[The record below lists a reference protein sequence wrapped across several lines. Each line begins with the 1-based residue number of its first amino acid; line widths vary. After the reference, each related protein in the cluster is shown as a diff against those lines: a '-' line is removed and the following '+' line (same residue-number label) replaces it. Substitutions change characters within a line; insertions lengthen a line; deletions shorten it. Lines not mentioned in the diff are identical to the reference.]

1 MGGWKARR
9 GPGAGG
15 IVLGGDRQG
24 LGIARSLGAHGV
36 PVCVIDDEPA
46 IARASRYVQHVVRV
60 PELRTEQSVLDALEL
75 ARTRHGL
82 DGWVIYPT
90 KDEQVAAIATHRD
103 KLAEYFRVPT
113 PDLDCVR
120 MAWDKRETYRLAE
133 RLDIPIP
140 RTWFPGTEADLAEI
154 DTRAPLA
161 VKPSIKEHFF
171 YATGAKAWRATGREE
186 LTAAFRRAA
195 QIVPDGEIIVQ
206 ELIPGDSA
214 EQYAYCAFFS
224 AGQPAAT
231 MTVRRCRQH
240 PRDFGRASTYVH
252 TITLP
257 EIAEPSL
264 QLLRAIGYYGL
275 VEVEFM
281 RDPRDGSYRLLD
293 VNPRT
298 WGYHTLGQQA
308 GVDFSYLLFRDQLG
322 SEAGAVRYDEAT
334 ARPGVSWVH
343 LLTDL
348 PYALKDLRATVRE
361 GGYLRSLLTVDTEAV
376 FSCRDPLPGLYELAL
391 MPSRVLSRPH

>member
-36 PVCVIDDEPA
+36 PMCVIDDQPA

-60 PELRTEQSVLDALEL
+60 PELRTEQSVLDALDL

-90 KDEQVAAIATHRD
+90 KDEQVAAIANHRD

-133 RLDIPIP
+133 RLGIAIP
-140 RTWFPGTEADLAEI
+140 RTWFPRSEADLAEI
-154 DTRAPLA
+154 DVSVPLA

-171 YATGAKAWRATGREE
+171 YATGAKAWRAFGREE
-186 LTAAFRRAA
+186 LLATFRRAA
-195 QIVPDGEIIVQ
+195 QIVPDGEVIVQ
-206 ELIPGDSA
+206 EMIPGGTD
-214 EQYAYCAFFS
+214 EQYAYCTFFA
-224 AGQPAAT
+224 AGQPSAS
-231 MTVRRCRQH
+231 MTVQRCRQH
-240 PRDFGRASTYVH
+240 PSDFGRASTYVR

-257 EIAEPSL
+257 ELAGPAAR
-264 QLLRAIGYYGL
+264 LLRAIGYYGL
-275 VEVEFM
+275 AEVEFM
-281 RDPRDGSYRLLD
+281 RDPRDGTYRLLD
-293 VNPRT
+293 VNART
-298 WGYHTLGQQA
+298 WGYHTLGRRA
-308 GVDFSYLLFRDQLG
+308 GVDFPYLLFRDQTG
-322 SEAGAVRYDEAT
+322 QQDGRDGQ
-334 ARPGVSWVH
+334 ARAKPGVSWVR
-343 LLTDL
+343 LVTDV
-348 PYALKDLRATVRE
+348 PNALRDLRAGRLRRP
-361 GGYLRSLLTVDTEAV
+361 GYLRSLLTADTEAV
-376 FSCRDPLPGLYELAL
+376 FSVSDPLPGLYELAL
-391 MPSRVLSRPH
+391 LPYLAAHRSL

>member
-1 MGGWKARR
+1 MRGLKARR

-24 LGIARSLGAHGV
+24 LGIARSLGARGV

-46 IARASRYVQHVVRV
+46 LARASRYVQHVVRV

-90 KDEQVAAIATHRD
+90 KDEQVAAIAAHRD

-113 PDLDCVR
+113 PDLACVR

-133 RLDIPIP
+133 RLGIAIP
-140 RTWFPGTEADLAEI
+140 RTWFPRSEADLAEI
-154 DTRAPLA
+154 DVSVPLA

-171 YATGAKAWRATGREE
+171 YATGAKAWRASGREE
-186 LTAAFRRAA
+186 LLATFRRAA
-195 QIVPDGEIIVQ
+195 KIVPDGEVIVQ
-206 ELIPGDSA
+206 EMIPGGPA

-224 AGQPAAT
+224 AGQPAAS
-231 MTVRRCRQH
+231 MTVRRRRQH

-252 TITLP
+252 TTSQP
-257 EIAEPSL
+257 ELADPSV

-275 VEVEFM
+275 AEVEFM

-308 GVDFSYLLFRDQLG
+308 GVDFAYLLFRDQVG
-322 SEAGAVRYDEAT
+322 PEAGTVRYDEAT